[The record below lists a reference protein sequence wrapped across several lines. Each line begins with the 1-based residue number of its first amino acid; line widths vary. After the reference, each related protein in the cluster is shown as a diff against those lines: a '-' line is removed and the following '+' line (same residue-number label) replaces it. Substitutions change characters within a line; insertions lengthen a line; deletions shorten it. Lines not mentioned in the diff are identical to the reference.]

1 LSIKRA
7 SSCRRVT
14 CKQKKRGKFVAEK
27 PQKCSPATLAATS
40 RLAGNSSHYL
50 SEGFE

>member
-1 LSIKRA
+1 VNPQA
-7 SSCRRVT
+7 E
-14 CKQKKRGKFVAEK
+14 KRGKFVAEK